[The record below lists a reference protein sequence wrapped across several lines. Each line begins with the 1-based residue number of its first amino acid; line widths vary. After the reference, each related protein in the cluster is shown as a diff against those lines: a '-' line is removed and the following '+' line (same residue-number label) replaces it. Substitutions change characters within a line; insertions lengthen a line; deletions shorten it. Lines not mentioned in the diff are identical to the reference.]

1 MAGKLLPFPSASF
14 PLAPRRPEPAPS
26 PALLSALHLDAA
38 AAGER
43 ARAALRAKDAI
54 EKRIREVEAKLN
66 GGAA

>member
-1 MAGKLLPFPSASF
+1 MAGKLYAF
-14 PLAPRRPEPAPS
+14 PLVPRRPS
-26 PALLSALHLDAA
+26 PEGAALLAALHLDAA

-54 EKRIREVEAKLN
+54 EKKIREVEAKLN